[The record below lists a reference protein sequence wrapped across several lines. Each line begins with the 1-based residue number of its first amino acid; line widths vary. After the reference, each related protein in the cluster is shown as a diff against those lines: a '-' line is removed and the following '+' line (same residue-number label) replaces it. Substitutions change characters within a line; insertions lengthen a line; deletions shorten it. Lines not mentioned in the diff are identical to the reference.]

1 MKYWMPSFIINWQF
15 FRVSFFKVAL
25 MAFTGPFLYYLD
37 MIVDGIVLHE
47 VIVALGGFQLIVDN
61 ITSFPATV
69 SLHLSTINCFVAFH
83 KQWSLKILNIYLCSG
98 VNC

>member
-1 MKYWMPSFIINWQF
+1 
-15 FRVSFFKVAL
+15 

-47 VIVALGGFQLIVDN
+47 VIVALGGFQLIFDN

-69 SLHLSTINCFVAFH
+69 SLHLTTFFVAFH
-83 KQWSLKILNIYLCSG
+83 KQ
-98 VNC
+98 

>member
-1 MKYWMPSFIINWQF
+1 
-15 FRVSFFKVAL
+15 

-69 SLHLSTINCFVAFH
+69 SLHLTTINFLWVSINNDLS
-83 KQWSLKILNIYLCSG
+83 KYLNIYLCS
-98 VNC
+98 VVDC